1 MPHKAK
7 QRRSVNDSLPAGPSE
22 AALDG
27 ASERA
32 QSQHQPSPGAGAS
45 APGPSDGVAGLH
57 GDTETVEAQNDARDI
72 SGDGL
77 LSTDNPD
84 QLLGSGPS
92 DMYNSN
98 PDASQAAVKGS
109 SQDHPLDGGYQDRS
123 ASPHADDPAYVSH
136 AETQSHM
143 PGVAHDLNRMVEHMT
158 GHLHSSADEDDAEAE
173 DEEATADEDSDLDG
187 KHSQLDVDV
196 VN

>member
-7 QRRSVNDSLPAGPSE
+7 QRRSVNDSLPAGTAE
-22 AALDG
+22 AAPDG

-32 QSQHQPSPGAGAS
+32 QSQQQPSPGGGAS
-45 APGPSDGVAGLH
+45 APGPSDGAAGLH
-57 GDTETVEAQNDARDI
+57 GNTQRVETQGDTWGTSGEGLLARD
-72 SGDGL
+72 S
-77 LSTDNPD
+77 PD

-98 PDASQAAVKGS
+98 PDASQAAAKGS
-109 SQDHPLDGGYQDRS
+109 SQDHPPDAGYQDRS
-123 ASPHADDPAYVSH
+123 TSPHADDPAYVSH
-136 AETQSHM
+136 AETQSRM

-173 DEEATADEDSDLDG
+173 DEEATADEDTNSDG

>member
-7 QRRSVNDSLPAGPSE
+7 QRGSVHDSLPAGTAE
-22 AALDG
+22 AAPDG

-32 QSQHQPSPGAGAS
+32 QSQQQPSPWGGAS
-45 APGPSDGVAGLH
+45 APGPSDDAAGLH
-57 GDTETVEAQNDARDI
+57 DDSQRVETQGDAWDS

-77 LSTDNPD
+77 LARDNPD

-98 PDASQAAVKGS
+98 PGAFQAAMKGS
-109 SQDHPLDGGYQDRS
+109 SRDHPPDGGYQDRP

-136 AETQSHM
+136 AVTQSHM
-143 PGVAHDLNRMVEHMT
+143 SGVAHDLNRMVEHMT

-173 DEEATADEDSDLDG
+173 DEEATADENTDSDG

>member
-1 MPHKAK
+1 MET
-7 QRRSVNDSLPAGPSE
+7 Q
-22 AALDG
+22 
-27 ASERA
+27 
-32 QSQHQPSPGAGAS
+32 
-45 APGPSDGVAGLH
+45 
-57 GDTETVEAQNDARDI
+57 GDTWGTSGEGLLARD
-72 SGDGL
+72 S
-77 LSTDNPD
+77 PD

-98 PDASQAAVKGS
+98 PDASQAAAKGS
-109 SQDHPLDGGYQDRS
+109 SQDHPPDAGYQDRS
-123 ASPHADDPAYVSH
+123 TSPHADDPAYVSH
-136 AETQSHM
+136 AETQSRM

-173 DEEATADEDSDLDG
+173 DEEATADEDTNSDG